1 MEGLLFIYW
10 NYALKNVNFQ
20 NTFTFFYCDLCISKN
35 LNDTIITPYYYVY
48 TALLTE
54 LSVGV
59 PIIDDPR
66 DVLTG
71 VAARFFLM
79 T

>member
-1 MEGLLFIYW
+1 M
-10 NYALKNVNFQ
+10 NFPEHLHV
-20 NTFTFFYCDLCISKN
+20 FYYNLCVSEK
-35 LNDTIITPYYYVY
+35 LNDTIITLYYYVY

-66 DVLTG
+66 DVLNRRCR
-71 VAARFFLM
+71 ARVFPM